1 MSNPTSSPSEAELA
15 PLVVVAGGVRSGK
28 SRFAVELAEARGE
41 RRGFIATAQA
51 FDDEMRARIELHRI
65 ERGSRFETL
74 ESPRGLATAARSCD
88 DFDVVLLDCL
98 TIYVSNLLLGSGDVE
113 TMGAE
118 ALRHV
123 EQAILTDVRAGIREL
138 RKRAGCV
145 IVVTNE
151 VGMGVVPVSKLGR
164 VFRDVAG
171 RANQWVASDATEVW
185 TCHLGIP
192 LRIKP
197 TLQLGHHA
205 ADLAGTA

>member
-1 MSNPTSSPSEAELA
+1 MSNPLLSPSEAELA
-15 PLVVVAGGVRSGK
+15 PLVVVAGGARSGK
-28 SRFAVELAEARGE
+28 SRFALELADAQGE

-51 FDDEMRARIELHRI
+51 FDDEMRARIELHRA
-65 ERGSRFETL
+65 ERASRFETI
-74 ESPRGLATAARSCD
+74 ESQQNLATAARACG

-98 TIYVSNLLLGSGDVE
+98 TIYVSNLLMAAGDVE
-113 TMGAE
+113 TLDVE

-123 EQAILTDVRAGIREL
+123 EQAILTDVRAGILEL

-151 VGMGVVPVSKLGR
+151 VGMGIVPVSKLGR

-171 RANQWVASDATEVW
+171 RANQWIASDATEVW
-185 TCHLGIP
+185 SCLLGIP

-197 TLQLGHHA
+197 TLQLGRNA
-205 ADLAGTA
+205 ADLGVTA